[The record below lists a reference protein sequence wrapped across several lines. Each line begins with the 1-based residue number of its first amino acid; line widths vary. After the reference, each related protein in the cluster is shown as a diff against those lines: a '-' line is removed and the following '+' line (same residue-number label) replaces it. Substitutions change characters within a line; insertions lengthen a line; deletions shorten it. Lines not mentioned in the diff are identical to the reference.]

1 MILRHKYSAFT
12 LFFLGT
18 LLLSIGSCKKGYEAR
33 FGPFYILDDTTVVVN
48 GDMGSR
54 VDNQLE
60 RLLNKYPGISYAIME
75 KCPGSRDDEELFKAA
90 RMLYNQDVHIHLPP
104 NAKIES
110 GAVDLFLAGTT
121 RTMDE
126 GAKIG
131 VHAWSDG
138 NTSATAYPVGHEEHE
153 IYIDYYASIGYSQ
166 QEAENLY
173 YFIINAAGPNNIHY
187 MTAEEILAFGI
198 LNP

>member
-1 MILRHKYSAFT
+1 
-12 LFFLGT
+12 
-18 LLLSIGSCKKGYEAR
+18 
-33 FGPFYILDDTTVVVN
+33 
-48 GDMGSR
+48 MG
-54 VDNQLE
+54 
-60 RLLNKYPGISYAIME
+60 

-90 RMLYNQDVHIHLPP
+90 RMIYNQSIHIHLPP

-110 GAVDLFLAGTT
+110 GAVDFFLAGTT

-138 NTSATAYPVGHEEHE
+138 NTSATEYPVGHEEHE

-173 YFIINAAGPNNIHY
+173 YFIINTAGPNNIHY
-187 MTAEEILAFGI
+187 MTAEEIEVSSI
-198 LNP
+198 LNL